1 MFFQLCVA
9 VAITLLG
16 FSLSAFARYLGKNH
30 GDGKAPD
37 SEKP

>member
-16 FSLSAFARYLGKNH
+16 FSLSIFARYLGKKSGN
-30 GDGKAPD
+30 GKAPD
-37 SEKP
+37 LEKP